1 MIQPR
6 FEWLLPPPLALPPV
20 LAGFGAPVAT
30 LLARRG
36 FARSPAATAREFAA
50 ALAGRPE
57 LHGPVRELTSL
68 YERVRFGGDPLT
80 SAEEARIAGLLRD
93 LATAPRSPS

>member
-1 MIQPR
+1 VVFYERMIR
-6 FEWLLPPPLALPPV
+6 V
-20 LAGFGAPVAT
+20 
-30 LLARRG
+30 LARRG

-57 LHGPVRELTSL
+57 LHGPVRELTAL

-80 SAEEARIAGLLRD
+80 SAEEACIAGLLRD
-93 LATAPRSPS
+93 LATTPR